1 MRVCVA
7 FSAMNALLR
16 LACVL
21 ALSLGLCEI
30 LAALGSRSP
39 ASDDTDWPIHRP
51 VNLRREFA
59 EIDFARAKPMIAAA
73 LDTLSREEMDSGIA
87 PRDGWAR
94 LHAYL
99 VDFQRRHPDFVSGRL
114 ADDLRVAEIRSH

>member
-1 MRVCVA
+1 MPA
-7 FSAMNALLR
+7 FTAMNALLR
-16 LACVL
+16 LVCALV
-21 ALSLGLCEI
+21 LSLGLCEAI
-30 LAALGSRSP
+30 AALASRSP
-39 ASDDTDWPIHRP
+39 SSADTDWPIHRP

-59 EIDFARAKPMIAAA
+59 EIDFARAKPVIAAA
-73 LDTLSREEMDSGIA
+73 LDTLSREEMDSGVA

-99 VDFQRRHPDFVSGRL
+99 ADFQRRHPDFVSERL